1 VALLEI
7 DATGEDG
14 EAQPPTIPLMTAAEY
29 QSAEVGRWLACAA
42 CAPNHEEA
50 TELIV
55 VRP

>member
-1 VALLEI
+1 MALLEI

-42 CAPNHEEA
+42 CAPIMKKR
-50 TELIV
+50 LS
-55 VRP
+55 